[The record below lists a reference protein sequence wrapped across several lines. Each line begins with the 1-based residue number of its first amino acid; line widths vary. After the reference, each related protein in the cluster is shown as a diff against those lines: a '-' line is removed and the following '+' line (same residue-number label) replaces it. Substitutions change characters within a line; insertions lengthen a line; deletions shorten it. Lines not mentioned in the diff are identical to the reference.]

1 MKPTTTHMELYGV
14 ILVESTQDELGEKL
28 YVSKMEEEGA
38 KSPGD
43 HENYHLKI
51 NRIWVCLPLL

>member
-1 MKPTTTHMELYGV
+1 MTHMEFYEV
-14 ILVESTQDELGEKL
+14 VLVESTQDELGEKL